1 MKIPDI
7 KGLFSIAR
15 SVLDPKL
22 GRHQVQPAGEK
33 NKADKVELSSQGQT
47 VQRLTAE
54 RTDERSRTELVAALQ
69 ADYQQGELATDST
82 AVAETMVGDGMF
94 DDIIAG

>member
-15 SVLDPKL
+15 GVLDPKS
-22 GRHQVQPAGEK
+22 GRNAVQPAGEGT
-33 NKADKVELSSQGQT
+33 KADKVELSSQGQT
-47 VQRLTAE
+47 VQRLAAE
-54 RTDERSRTELVAALQ
+54 RTDDRNRSEMVAALKAQ
-69 ADYQQGELATDST
+69 YENGELTTDSE
-82 AVAETMVGDGMF
+82 AVAESMVGDGMF

>member
-15 SVLDPKL
+15 GVLDPKT
-22 GRHQVQPAGEK
+22 GRSAVQPAGEG

-47 VQRLTAE
+47 VQRLAAE
-54 RTDERSRTELVAALQ
+54 RTDDRNRSEMVAVLKAQ
-69 ADYQQGELATDST
+69 YENGELTTDSE
-82 AVAETMVGDGMF
+82 AVAEAMVGDGMF